1 MVELKTE
8 STEPDPS
15 AISLPNDETIN
26 TENAAADTDIPK
38 EAHTGAAPTLEEVTK
53 VIDEVEKQ
61 EAPNGSSDDIV
72 VKTGGHEVTASEGGA
87 DAEKK
92 DSNGE
97 AEQTESGSHRE
108 DNHRNSHKTNKKYN
122 SSQKP
127 YKDFRNNVKSDL
139 TGQEESSDPVEI
151 RKQVEFYFSDS
162 NLPMDN
168 FLFGKV
174 MGHKN
179 LPVPISII
187 HSFKRM
193 RHFQP
198 FSAVVAAL
206 KDSTILDVVDS
217 DTCIQRKVPLPED
230 IKDKPVHEV
239 QKVFEDAAMARSIYA
254 KGFGEEK
261 PSTQFDIEAFFAPYG
276 PTNSVRLRRDN
287 TRSFKGSVFVEFDSE
302 ATQKAFLALDP
313 QPKWQGQ
320 DLQIKSKKQ
329 YCDEK
334 VEEIAAGRLKP
345 NMSGREKHDRH
356 NKMDRDDRD
365 WNTRRDEDRKN
376 GFKDDRR
383 GGHKGFGSSGQR
395 GRGRGGGR
403 GGGKGGGRGG
413 RGPRDRNQERAR
425 DKDEHAVPTIAAT
438 TTSPA
443 PATESTAPDSSPAA
457 EAPSKKRAREDDDD
471 DEAGDRAAPKKVD
484 VKEEQA

>member
-1 MVELKTE
+1 
-8 STEPDPS
+8 
-15 AISLPNDETIN
+15 
-26 TENAAADTDIPK
+26 
-38 EAHTGAAPTLEEVTK
+38 
-53 VIDEVEKQ
+53 
-61 EAPNGSSDDIV
+61 
-72 VKTGGHEVTASEGGA
+72 
-87 DAEKK
+87 
-92 DSNGE
+92 
-97 AEQTESGSHRE
+97 
-108 DNHRNSHKTNKKYN
+108 
-122 SSQKP
+122 
-127 YKDFRNNVKSDL
+127 
-139 TGQEESSDPVEI
+139 
-151 RKQVEFYFSDS
+151 
-162 NLPMDN
+162 MDN

-425 DKDEHAVPTIAAT
+425 DKDEQYVPPFFLTIDPWT
-438 TTSPA
+438 
-443 PATESTAPDSSPAA
+443 
-457 EAPSKKRAREDDDD
+457 RR
-471 DEAGDRAAPKKVD
+471 
-484 VKEEQA
+484 